1 MLDIL
6 LMQVSLTVLGHCDKC
21 ITRSQQK
28 QASNKQRSIFDS
40 MKRSS
45 NVKQKPSSKKRKVV
59 EDSAIKISSD
69 YDMNADSDES
79 NNIQA
84 FLMRYFFV
92 LSCGF

>member
-1 MLDIL
+1 MHHQISTEAGV
-6 LMQVSLTVLGHCDKC
+6 QYK
-21 ITRSQQK
+21 
-28 QASNKQRSIFDS
+28 RSIFDS

-69 YDMNADSDES
+69 YDMNEDSDES

-84 FLMRYFFV
+84 FLMRNFFA
-92 LSCGF
+92 LSYEF

>member
-1 MLDIL
+1 
-6 LMQVSLTVLGHCDKC
+6 MQVSLTVISHCDKC

-28 QASNKQRSIFDS
+28 QASNKQRNIFDS

-69 YDMNADSDES
+69 YDMNEDSDES

-92 LSCGF
+92 LSYGF

>member
-1 MLDIL
+1 
-6 LMQVSLTVLGHCDKC
+6 
-21 ITRSQQK
+21 
-28 QASNKQRSIFDS
+28 

-92 LSCGF
+92 LSYGF

>member
-1 MLDIL
+1 
-6 LMQVSLTVLGHCDKC
+6 
-21 ITRSQQK
+21 
-28 QASNKQRSIFDS
+28 

-69 YDMNADSDES
+69 YDMNEDSDES

-92 LSCGF
+92 LSYGF

>member
-1 MLDIL
+1 
-6 LMQVSLTVLGHCDKC
+6 
-21 ITRSQQK
+21 
-28 QASNKQRSIFDS
+28 

-45 NVKQKPSSKKRKVV
+45 NVKQKPSSKKRVV

-69 YDMNADSDES
+69 YDMNEDSDES

-92 LSCGF
+92 LSYGF